1 MARGIGTLITY
12 LTDLLD
18 TIRRDEGKRGK
29 GGIVSKQEL
38 RILYKQG
45 KLTTKEYFVQLA
57 RILKE
62 GCPVSVPALD
72 VVEFFGDLDFP
83 LKTGV

>member
-1 MARGIGTLITY
+1 MDNLWITPRLCGY
-12 LTDLLD
+12 LVLTFN
-18 TIRRDEGKRGK
+18 
-29 GGIVSKQEL
+29 GGPVSKQEL

-45 KLTTKEYFVQLA
+45 KLTTKEYFLQLS
-57 RILKE
+57 RILKAS
-62 GCPVSVPALD
+62 CPPVPKLD

>member
-1 MARGIGTLITY
+1 
-12 LTDLLD
+12 
-18 TIRRDEGKRGK
+18 
-29 GGIVSKQEL
+29 VSKQEL

-45 KLTTKEYFVQLA
+45 KLTTKEYFLQLS

-62 GCPVSVPALD
+62 SCPVSVKLD
-72 VVEFFGDLDFP
+72 VVEFFGDLDLP

>member
-1 MARGIGTLITY
+1 MWITHPLCGYLVLTFERGL
-12 LTDLLD
+12 
-18 TIRRDEGKRGK
+18 
-29 GGIVSKQEL
+29 VSKQEL

-45 KLTTKEYFVQLA
+45 KLTTKEYFLQLS

-62 GCPVSVPALD
+62 SCPVSVKLD
-72 VVEFFGDLDFP
+72 VVEFFGDLDLP